1 MRTYVATYRLHVPYT
16 LEREFDKPL
25 DKHMKY
31 KFEKSNTD
39 NNTIVYVTL
48 VANNRLQ
55 MRTLKKKNNKYLK
68 GLGKVDLIIG
78 VG

>member
-1 MRTYVATYRLHVPYT
+1 MRTYVATYKIYVPFT

-25 DKHMKY
+25 DKQMKY

-39 NNTIVYVTL
+39 DNTICYVTL
-48 VANNRLQ
+48 LAQNRLQ
-55 MRTLKKKNNKYLK
+55 LRLLKAKNKKYLK
-68 GLGKVDLIIG
+68 GLGKVELIIG

>member
-1 MRTYVATYRLHVPYT
+1 MRTYVATYKIYIPYT

-25 DKHMKY
+25 DKQMKY

-39 NNTIVYVTL
+39 DYTICYVTL
-48 VANNRLQ
+48 LANNRLQ
-55 MRTLKKKNNKYLK
+55 MRFLKKKNNKYLK
-68 GLGKVDLIIG
+68 GLGKVELIIG

>member
-1 MRTYVATYRLHVPYT
+1 MRTYVATYKLYLPFS

-25 DKHMKY
+25 SYKMKY

-39 NNTIVYVTL
+39 DNTIVYVTL
-48 VANNRLQ
+48 FANNRLE
-55 MRTLKKKNNKYLK
+55 MRLLKKKNKKYLK
-68 GLGKVDLIIG
+68 GLGKVELIVG

>member
-1 MRTYVATYRLHVPYT
+1 MRTYVATYKIYVPFT

-25 DKHMKY
+25 DKQMKY

-39 NNTIVYVTL
+39 DYTICYVTL
-48 VANNRLQ
+48 LAQNRLQ
-55 MRTLKKKNNKYLK
+55 MRFLKKKNNKYLK
-68 GLGKVDLIIG
+68 GLGKVELIVG

>member
-1 MRTYVATYRLHVPYT
+1 MRTYVATYKIYIPYT

-25 DKHMKY
+25 DKQMKY

-39 NNTIVYVTL
+39 DYTICYVTL
-48 VANNRLQ
+48 LAQNRLQ
-55 MRTLKKKNNKYLK
+55 MRFLKKKNNKYLK
-68 GLGKVDLIIG
+68 GLGKVELIVG